1 MSEVVK
7 AEVPKALAK
16 KFRKR
21 ASEIYGYRRG
31 FVKKA
36 IEDLMKRF
44 VGLGEVDWSSLRGVL
59 KSELTSVELQHKA
72 WREVD

>member
-7 AEVPKALAK
+7 AEVPKALAE

-21 ASEIYGYRRG
+21 ALEIYGYRRG
-31 FVKKA
+31 SMKRA

-44 VGLGEVDWSSLRGVL
+44 IGLGRVDWSSLRGIL
-59 KSELTSVELQHKA
+59 KSELSSVELQHRA
-72 WREVD
+72 WREID

>member
-7 AEVPKALAK
+7 AEVPRALAR

-21 ASEIYGYRRG
+21 ALEIYGYQRG
-31 FVKKA
+31 A
-36 IEDLMKRF
+36 IKRALEDLMKRF
-44 VGLGEVDWSSLRGVL
+44 VGLGRVDWSSLRGTL
-59 KSELTSVELQHKA
+59 KSEISSVELQHRA